1 MSARW
6 KALALIA
13 AAAAALAVA
22 GVFATGAPASR
33 ATAAGTAS
41 CGNHAVTIL
50 IQNEV
55 GQPPQ
60 KLKAQAKN
68 VKATNVTC
76 KAAFKFIDA
85 VYKST
90 NGTPEHFK
98 CRAGKAKEPRG
109 YFPEVCTK
117 GSKKVEYGTQGG

>member
-1 MSARW
+1 MEPPLTSRGGIEMSARW

-50 IQNEV
+50 IQNEG

-76 KAAFKFIDA
+76 KAAFKFINA

-90 NGTPEHFK
+90 
-98 CRAGKAKEPRG
+98 
-109 YFPEVCTK
+109 
-117 GSKKVEYGTQGG
+117 